1 MKAPQPLDILV
12 FSAKGGGTGCALRAR
27 YIAEALAKK
36 GHRARFV
43 DPIPSLPYWFDMVL
57 STLYYFWVSLKTRSH
72 AAMVIKP
79 YPTAVPALWLQ
90 RVKGAKLIIDV
101 DDLDYDYSRGW
112 FKEFHKRLQLPWPK
126 WADVVTYHTPFLL
139 GPLKEVFHVPAE
151 KIVQLAQG
159 VDLDLFHDDRKDLH
173 HLPPVARHLHK
184 TQKEGPVLVF
194 TAHLNVACDLE
205 PVFHAFKLLLKEIP
219 KARLLVAGGGPD
231 EGRFK
236 NMTQDLGISSSV
248 FFTGYLSPQQVAA
261 CLRMAEVALVYYR
274 DTPVNRHRASMKL
287 REALASGVKV
297 AATEVGEAAQFKSV
311 LFGSKPEPAAYAAA
325 IQKALAARK
334 SPFGTS
340 KLVKKWDWKLCV
352 EDLERK
358 LTQ

>member
-1 MKAPQPLDILV
+1 MTTRPLHILV

-27 YIAEALAKK
+27 YIAEALAKR
-36 GHRARFV
+36 GHKARLV
-43 DPIPSLPYWFDMVL
+43 DPIPSLPFWSDMVL
-57 STLYYFWVSLKTRSH
+57 STLYYFWVSFRNRSDV
-72 AAMVIKP
+72 AMLIKP

-90 RVKGAKLIIDV
+90 RLKGAQLVIDV

-112 FKEFHKRLQLPWPK
+112 FKKFHQWLQLPWPR
-126 WADVVTYHTPFLL
+126 WADWVTYHTPHLL
-139 GPLKEVFHVPAE
+139 GPLKEVFHVPSG

-159 VDLDLFHDDRKDLH
+159 VDLDLFHHDRNDLH
-173 HLPPVARHLHK
+173 HLPPIARHMHK

-205 PVFHAFKLLLKEIP
+205 PVLHAFKLLLKDTP

-231 EGRFK
+231 EGRYK
-236 NMTQDLGISSSV
+236 DMTTDLGISASV

-261 CLRMAEVALVYYR
+261 CLRMADAALVFYR

-297 AATEVGEAAQFKSV
+297 VATEVGEAAQFDKA
-311 LFGSKPEPAAYAAA
+311 LFGAKPTAEAFAEATL
-325 IQKALAARK
+325 KALKSRK
-334 SPFGTS
+334 NPGEAS
-340 KLVKKWDWKLCV
+340 KLVRHLDWKTCV
-352 EDLERK
+352 ENLEK
-358 LTQ
+358 ALTRP